1 MLYNINMRVDF
12 KHLQKVNKNYFSHG
26 WRAIRVSLTM
36 IVVGIIG
43 IIHAV
48 FPFIFLKTVS
58 NTIKSLSEE
67 LNS

>member
-1 MLYNINMRVDF
+1 MLIDF
-12 KHLQKVNKNYFSHG
+12 KHLQKANKNYFSHG

-36 IVVGIIG
+36 IVVGVIG

-58 NTIKSLSEE
+58 NTLKNLSEE

>member
-1 MLYNINMRVDF
+1 MLIDF

-36 IVVGIIG
+36 IVVGVMG

>member
-1 MLYNINMRVDF
+1 MIIDF
-12 KHLQKVNKNYFSHG
+12 QHLKKVNKSYFSHG
-26 WRAIRVSLTM
+26 MRAIRVSLTM
-36 IVVGIIG
+36 IAVGVIG

-58 NTIKSLSEE
+58 NTIKSLSEK

>member
-1 MLYNINMRVDF
+1 MIIDF
-12 KHLQKVNKNYFSHG
+12 QHLKKVNKSYFSHG
-26 WRAIRVSLTM
+26 MRAIRVSLTM
-36 IVVGIIG
+36 IAVGVIG

>member
-1 MLYNINMRVDF
+1 MLIDF

-48 FPFIFLKTVS
+48 FHVIFLKTVS

>member
-1 MLYNINMRVDF
+1 MLIDF
-12 KHLQKVNKNYFSHG
+12 KHLQKINKNYFSHG

-36 IVVGIIG
+36 IVVGVIG

>member
-1 MLYNINMRVDF
+1 MIIDFQHLKKIN
-12 KHLQKVNKNYFSHG
+12 KSYFSHG
-26 WRAIRVSLTM
+26 ISAIRVSLTM
-36 IVVGIIG
+36 IAVGVIG

>member
-1 MLYNINMRVDF
+1 VIIDF
-12 KHLQKVNKNYFSHG
+12 QHLKKVNKSYFSHG
-26 WRAIRVSLTM
+26 MRAIRVSLTM
-36 IVVGIIG
+36 IAVGVIG

>member
-1 MLYNINMRVDF
+1 MLIDF
-12 KHLQKVNKNYFSHG
+12 KHLQKVNKNYFLHG

-36 IVVGIIG
+36 IVVGVIG

>member
-1 MLYNINMRVDF
+1 MLIDF
-12 KHLQKVNKNYFSHG
+12 KHLQKANKNYLSHG
-26 WRAIRVSLTM
+26 MRAIKVSLTM
-36 IVVGIIG
+36 IAVGIIG

-67 LNS
+67 LNL

>member
-1 MLYNINMRVDF
+1 MLIDF

-26 WRAIRVSLTM
+26 MRAIRVSLTM
-36 IVVGIIG
+36 IAVGVIG

>member
-1 MLYNINMRVDF
+1 MIIDFQHLKKIN
-12 KHLQKVNKNYFSHG
+12 KSYFSHG
-26 WRAIRVSLTM
+26 IRAIRVSLTM
-36 IVVGIIG
+36 IAVGVIG

>member
-1 MLYNINMRVDF
+1 MLIDF
-12 KHLQKVNKNYFSHG
+12 KHLQKVNMNYFSHG

-36 IVVGIIG
+36 IVVGVIG

>member
-1 MLYNINMRVDF
+1 MLIDF

-36 IVVGIIG
+36 IGVGLIG

-58 NTIKSLSEE
+58 NTVKKLHGE
-67 LNS
+67 LNL

>member
-1 MLYNINMRVDF
+1 VIIDF
-12 KHLQKVNKNYFSHG
+12 QHLKKVNKSYFSHG
-26 WRAIRVSLTM
+26 MRAIRVSLTM

>member
-1 MLYNINMRVDF
+1 MIIDF
-12 KHLQKVNKNYFSHG
+12 QHLKKTNKSYFSHG
-26 WRAIRVSLTM
+26 IRAIRVSLTM
-36 IVVGIIG
+36 IVVGVIG

-48 FPFIFLKTVS
+48 FPFVFLKTVS

>member
-1 MLYNINMRVDF
+1 MLIDF

-26 WRAIRVSLTM
+26 MRAIRVSLTM